1 MKHTV
6 RSPKPPKP
14 PKPPKTGASAA
25 TILILALL
33 FAMVALYV
41 VFQVVNNLYSPY
53 ETVSAYSY
61 EADDETLVSGYVV
74 RQESVLP
81 SQNGGILEI
90 TRSEGERVGAGQRV
104 AVVYAD
110 ESAQSTAEEL
120 SALRQQRQ
128 QLTYML
134 EGSAASSAGAKLD
147 SSIHAGIISM
157 QRDLHAGQYAGLE
170 DDIFSLKGLVVQRSY
185 AASGASEAELQAQL
199 DDVDSRISSLEAQQQ
214 RSARAV
220 TAPSSGLFSAV
231 VDGYETVLTPA
242 ALETMTPGQL
252 RGLNADSAVQ
262 SNVGKMI
269 YGNTW
274 YYAASMDETDA
285 ADYRVGDRVTL
296 RFATELNRN
305 LTMTISRISD
315 SEGGQKLVIF
325 SCDEYLSE
333 VTLLRRQN
341 ASIIHKSYSGIR
353 VPTAAL
359 RVEDG
364 TPGVYCLVG
373 MQAVFKPVEVVY
385 QGDGYYLVDP
395 AKNAD
400 DTENTGSSR
409 LREGDSVLIT
419 ALELYDG
426 KVLEN

>member
-1 MKHTV
+1 M
-6 RSPKPPKP
+6 
-14 PKPPKTGASAA
+14 
-25 TILILALL
+25 
-33 FAMVALYV
+33 
-41 VFQVVNNLYSPY
+41 
-53 ETVSAYSY
+53 
-61 EADDETLVSGYVV
+61 
-74 RQESVLP
+74 
-81 SQNGGILEI
+81 
-90 TRSEGERVGAGQRV
+90 
-104 AVVYAD
+104 
-110 ESAQSTAEEL
+110 
-120 SALRQQRQ
+120 
-128 QLTYML
+128 
-134 EGSAASSAGAKLD
+134 
-147 SSIHAGIISM
+147 
-157 QRDLHAGQYAGLE
+157 
-170 DDIFSLKGLVVQRSY
+170 
-185 AASGASEAELQAQL
+185 
-199 DDVDSRISSLEAQQQ
+199 
-214 RSARAV
+214 

-252 RGLNADSAVQ
+252 RGLSADSAVQ

-274 YYAASMDETDA
+274 YYAASMDEADA

-364 TPGVYCLVG
+364 TPGGVLPGGDAGRV
-373 MQAVFKPVEVVY
+373 QAGGSGLSGRRLLSGGSGQKRGRYGKHRLLP
-385 QGDGYYLVDP
+385 P
-395 AKNAD
+395 ARGRQRAD
-400 DTENTGSSR
+400 HGF
-409 LREGDSVLIT
+409 
-419 ALELYDG
+419 ELYDG